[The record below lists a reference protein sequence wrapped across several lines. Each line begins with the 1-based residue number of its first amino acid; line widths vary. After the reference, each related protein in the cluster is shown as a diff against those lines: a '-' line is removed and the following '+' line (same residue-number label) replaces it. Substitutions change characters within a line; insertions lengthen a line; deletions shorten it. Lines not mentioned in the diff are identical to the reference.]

1 METHKTTFQI
11 SKMDCP
17 SEEQMI
23 RMKLADL
30 TNIRS
35 LDFDIPNRRLTVFHS
50 DDHSQIFERL
60 ENLKF
65 DTSLIETVSAVS
77 YESATDNTG
86 PERKLLWQILAINFF
101 FFALEITTGFISNSM
116 GLVADS
122 LDMLADSIVYGLA
135 LFAVGGTMARKKN
148 IAKAAGYF
156 QLALAFFG
164 FIEVIRRFFRTENI
178 PAFQTMIIVSILAL
192 IGNSLCLYLLQ
203 KSKSKEAH
211 MQASMIFTSND
222 VIVNLGVIAA
232 GGLVY
237 LTNSKYPDLIVG
249 TIVFFIV
256 GRGAFKILKLSK

>member
-1 METHKTTFQI
+1 MLKTTFKI

-30 TNIRS
+30 TNINS
-35 LDFDIPNRRLTVFHS
+35 LEFDIPNRQLTVFHTGNY
-50 DDHSQIFERL
+50 DQIFQRL
-60 ENLKF
+60 DNLKF
-65 DTSLIETVSAVS
+65 DTSITDSISADN
-77 YESATDNTG
+77 YATTNNNTDR
-86 PERKLLWQILAINFF
+86 ERKLLWQILTINFF
-101 FFALEITTGFISNSM
+101 FFILELTTGFISNSM

-135 LFAVGGTMARKKN
+135 LFAVGGTMTRKKN
-148 IAKAAGYF
+148 IAKSAGYF
-156 QLALAFFG
+156 QLTLTVFG
-164 FIEVIRRFFRTENI
+164 FTEVIRRFVGLEEI
-178 PAFQTMIIVSILAL
+178 PGFETMIIISILAL
-192 IGNSLCLYLLQ
+192 TGNGLCLYLLQ

-211 MQASMIFTSND
+211 IKASMIFTSND
-222 VIVNLGVIAA
+222 VIVNIGVIAA

-256 GRGAFKILKLSK
+256 GLGAFKILKLSK

>member
-1 METHKTTFQI
+1 
-11 SKMDCP
+11 MDCP

-30 TNIRS
+30 TNINS
-35 LDFDIPNRRLTVFHS
+35 LDFDIPNRQLTVFHTENH
-50 DDHSQIFERL
+50 DQIFQRL
-60 ENLKF
+60 DNLKF
-65 DTSLIETVSAVS
+65 DTSLIDSVSADN
-77 YESATDNTG
+77 YIATTDNTDR
-86 PERKLLWQILAINFF
+86 EKKLLWQVLAINFF
-101 FFALEITTGFISNSM
+101 FFALELTTGFISNSM

-135 LFAVGGTMARKKN
+135 LLAVGGTMIRKKN
-148 IAKAAGYF
+148 IVAKSAGYF
-156 QLALAFFG
+156 QLTLAVFG
-164 FIEVIRRFFRTENI
+164 FIEVIRRFVGTETI
-178 PAFQTMIIVSILAL
+178 PAFQTMIIISILAL
-192 IGNSLCLYLLQ
+192 IGNGLCLYLLQ

-222 VIVNLGVIAA
+222 VIVNLGVIVA

-256 GRGAFKILKLSK
+256 GQGAFKILKLSK

>member
-1 METHKTTFQI
+1 
-11 SKMDCP
+11 MDCP

-30 TNIRS
+30 THINS
-35 LDFDIPNRRLTVFHS
+35 LEFDIPNRQLTVLHF
-50 DDHSQIFERL
+50 DHYDEIFQRL
-60 ENLKF
+60 DALKF
-65 DTSLIETVSAVS
+65 GTSLMESVSAALP
-77 YESATDNTG
+77 EIPNDNTNR
-86 PERKLLWQILAINFF
+86 ERKLLWQVLAINFF
-101 FFALEITTGFISNSM
+101 FFALELTTGFISHSM

-148 IAKAAGYF
+148 IAKSAGYF
-156 QLALAFFG
+156 QLALAVFG
-164 FIEVIRRFFRTENI
+164 FLEVIRRFVTVETI
-178 PAFQTMIIVSILAL
+178 PVYQTMIVISILAL
-192 IGNSLCLYLLQ
+192 IGNGLCLYLLQ

-222 VIVNLGVIAA
+222 VIVNLGVIVA

-237 LTNSKYPDLIVG
+237 LTHSKYPDLIVG

-256 GRGAFKILKLSK
+256 GQGAFTILKLSK